1 MSKKDKQT
9 VTRFLDE
16 ADSQIA
22 RQEVVFM
29 ARSSFLPPPKELKEY
44 EEILPGI
51 TDRLLSSFEKQQ
63 EHRFALEKNT
73 VFTGSKQ
80 TLRGQILAF
89 ILGLITVIG
98 GLYLISQ
105 GKDIQGYRLLIGTAA
120 TLVSVFIYG
129 KHQNKKE
136 RIEKARL
143 NPEKN

>member
-22 RQEVVFM
+22 RQEKY
-29 ARSSFLPPPKELKEY
+29 R
-44 EEILPGI
+44 
-51 TDRLLSSFEKQQ
+51 
-63 EHRFALEKNT
+63 
-73 VFTGSKQ
+73 FTGSKQ

-89 ILGLITVIG
+89 ILGLITIIG